1 MAPRQGSPAFEVA
14 RMTQSSPAVGGGI
27 MPERRCVRCG
37 GGVATPERAG
47 ERCFVPARLCRQ
59 QARARRND
67 AASRD
72 CPRGR
77 SLRRFGRGQRSEGGA
92 GAKQAR
98 RAVGNAGAGEIAE
111 ATGIGTA
118 FHAPGKGGENDAE
131 AGSGL
136 RAAHRRR
143 DLLPADWRCPS
154 GVPSLLRADSP
165 CPAGVRA
172 CSFYFLRVLRG
183 AFHKTKP
190 AFGRK
195 AGRAFREVPRTT
207 KETSWPVRGR

>member
-1 MAPRQGSPAFEVA
+1 MARPEYSGSIVSF
-14 RMTQSSPAVGGGI
+14 R
-27 MPERRCVRCG
+27 
-37 GGVATPERAG
+37 
-47 ERCFVPARLCRQ
+47 
-59 QARARRND
+59 
-67 AASRD
+67 
-72 CPRGR
+72 RGR
-77 SLRRFGRGQRSEGGA
+77 AAGATLRKRWLGHAIVRGA
-92 GAKQAR
+92 GACGVLAGGRDLRAEPGQSKRGERSGTQGLGRVAR
-98 RAVGNAGAGEIAE
+98 RRGMSAAS
-111 ATGIGTA
+111 
-118 FHAPGKGGENDAE
+118 HAPGKGGENDAE

-195 AGRAFREVPRTT
+195 AGRAFREDSRTT
-207 KETSWPVRGR
+207 KEMSWPVRGR

>member
-1 MAPRQGSPAFEVA
+1 M
-14 RMTQSSPAVGGGI
+14 
-27 MPERRCVRCG
+27 RCG

-47 ERCFVPARLCRQ
+47 ERCFVPAM
-59 QARARRND
+59 AARRGD
-67 AASRD
+67 FEETMAASRD

-77 SLRRFGRGQRSEGGA
+77 SLRRFAGRRRVEGCGNAGQA
-92 GAKQAR
+92 G
-98 RAVGNAGAGEIAE
+98 RAVGTPGLGRVARRRGMSAAS
-111 ATGIGTA
+111 
-118 FHAPGKGGENDAE
+118 HAPGKGGENDAE

-172 CSFYFLRVLRG
+172 CSFYFLRALRG

-195 AGRAFREVPRTT
+195 AGRAFREDSRTT